1 MFGCGYCQRPLRN
14 DASFCDGCGHFLGP
28 LEAHTAS
35 SNFQS
40 PRAYAYYNPFIETG
54 LQTIQMLA
62 REPQVTWQSIQ
73 NAWVVVSQFSNNVS
87 VPLTL
92 FRLYQVWKGRN
103 TRCMYCG
110 NWIPVESPFCLVCRR
125 QRK

>member
-14 DASFCDGCGHFLGP
+14 DASFCDGCGHFIGP

-40 PRAYAYYNPFIETG
+40 PRAYAYYTPFIETG

-62 REPQVTWQSIQ
+62 REPQLTWQSIQ
-73 NAWVVVSQFSNNVS
+73 NGWVVLTQVSTVAGLLGAPG
-87 VPLTL
+87 PLYGAYRYL
-92 FRLYQVWKGRN
+92 KRGKQK
-103 TRCMYCG
+103 
-110 NWIPVESPFCLVCRR
+110 
-125 QRK
+125 